1 MKTMVIPMGKN
12 KDKTNEKDKE
22 EYSGPWKR
30 YKK

>member
-1 MKTMVIPMGKN
+1 MTMESPMVKN
-12 KDKTNEKDKE
+12 KDKTDEKDKE